1 MSVLSEYKDNLIYEI
16 QREFWNERGKGA
28 RYRLTLIGTDFIGK
42 QLKDPTN
49 FNEIKDLL
57 VKEGFCKSLEFSED
71 EFKVNLKI
79 KGCEF
84 LKVRDTF
91 MNKTD
96 VNGDPQQP
104 LSCPLA
110 NVLMRAVEIT
120 TGLGPELLPIERNGD
135 ECIVGLGKMGTSEV
149 VTK

>member
-28 RYRLTLIGTDFIGK
+28 RYRLTLIGTDFIAK

-49 FNEIKDLL
+49 FDEIKDLL
-57 VKEGFCKSLEFSED
+57 VKEGFCKSVEVTDTEYTVD
-71 EFKVNLKI
+71 LKI
-79 KGCEF
+79 KDCEF
-84 LKVRDTF
+84 LHVRDTF
-91 MNKTD
+91 MDKTD

-110 NVLMRAVEIT
+110 NIFMRAVEIT
-120 TGLGPELLPIERNGD
+120 SGLGPELLPIVRNGN
-135 ECIVGLGKMGTSEV
+135 ECIVGLGKMGTKEV
-149 VTK
+149 VK

>member
-28 RYRLTLIGTDFIGK
+28 RYRLTLIGTEFLGK
-42 QLKDPTN
+42 QLKDPTDIE
-49 FNEIKDLL
+49 EIKQLL
-57 VKEGFCKSLEFSED
+57 VKEGFCKSIESTED
-71 EFKVNLKI
+71 EFTIRLKI

-84 LKVRDTF
+84 IKVRDTF

-96 VNGDPQQP
+96 VNGDEQQP

-110 NVLMRAVEIT
+110 NVVMRAVELT
-120 TGLGPELLPIERNGD
+120 SGLGPELLPIERDGD
-135 ECIVGLGKMGTSEV
+135 VCNVGMGKIGTAEV
-149 VTK
+149 VS